1 MSDCALSVSGV
12 TKTFG
17 TMKALDGVDLRVA
30 PGEILGLLGANGS
43 GKSTLIKVLAGFH
56 DPDAGRI
63 SIGDTELTFP
73 VVGTEARRLGLRFVH
88 QDLGLIPSLTVL
100 ENLMLSE
107 LSTDGRLRVPWSRE
121 REAARQ
127 LFASYG
133 VDLNPND
140 VVQDLPPVSQALL
153 AIVRAVREF
162 ATMGERP
169 QPGVGESLIGAGSGV
184 LVLDEP
190 TVFLS
195 GRERDRLFDLVNRLA
210 DGGVAVIF
218 VSHDIDEVRELCHR
232 AVVLR
237 DGRVAADLVIA
248 ATSEDEIVQA
258 IIGGI
263 IDRYTYAVGSSPSQ
277 PDSAGRP
284 SVRVENLSGGPVTQ
298 VDFTVASGEI
308 LGLTGLTGAGFE
320 AIPYLLYGAVPV
332 ETGTLQLD
340 ERVIDLSRFAPSEA
354 IEAGITLVPAD
365 RAKDAVVGELSLA
378 DNMMLP
384 VLGEHVLHGR
394 LRSRAVRTAC
404 GQLLERFRVKSDGP
418 SAPVSSLSG
427 GNQQRAVL
435 AKWLQMRPAVLLL
448 HEPTQGVD
456 IGARQDIFRLL
467 RSAVDDGTTVICASS
482 DYEQLAAVCGRVLV
496 FRNGR
501 AAVEITG
508 EDVNKDYIAR
518 ACHSAPANTI

>member
-1 MSDCALSVSGV
+1 MSDCALSISGV

-17 TMKALDGVDLRVA
+17 NMKALDDVDLRLA

-63 SIGDTELTFP
+63 TIGGTELTLP
-73 VVGTEARRLGLRFVH
+73 VVGTEARHLGLRFVH

-100 ENLMLSE
+100 ENLMLGE
-107 LSTDGRLRVPWSRE
+107 LSTDRRWRVPWRRE

-133 VDLNPND
+133 VELDPD
-140 VVQDLPPVSQALL
+140 GVVEDLPPVSQAML

-162 ATMGERP
+162 ATLGERP
-169 QPGVGESLIGAGSGV
+169 QAGVGEELIGAGHGV

-195 GRERDRLFDLVNRLA
+195 GRERDRLFELLNRLA
-210 DGGVAVIF
+210 AGGVAVIF
-218 VSHDIDEVRELCHR
+218 VSHDIDEVRELCQR

-237 DGRVAADLVIA
+237 DGRVAADLVMSE
-248 ATSEDEIVQA
+248 TSDDELVQA
-258 IIGGI
+258 IVGGI
-263 IDRYTYAVGSSPSQ
+263 IDRYTRGTAASVEQ
-277 PDSAGRP
+277 PDPADRP
-284 SVRVENLSGGPVTQ
+284 SLRVEDLRGGPVTE
-298 VDFTVASGEI
+298 VDFTVAPGEI
-308 LGLTGLTGAGFE
+308 LGLTGLSGAGFE
-320 AIPYLLYGAVPV
+320 AIPYLLYGALAADG
-332 ETGTLQLD
+332 GTLWVGELA
-340 ERVIDLSRFAPSEA
+340 IDLRQFSPSDA

-384 VLGEHVLHGR
+384 VLREHFTHGR
-394 LRSRAVRTAC
+394 LRARAMQRDC
-404 GQLLERFRVKSDGP
+404 DQLLERFRVKSDGP
-418 SAPVSSLSG
+418 AAPVSSLSG

-435 AKWLQMRPAVLLL
+435 AKWLQMRPSVLLL

-467 RSAVDDGTTVICASS
+467 RAAVDGGTTVVCASS

-501 AAVEITG
+501 VAVEITG
-508 EDVNKDYIAR
+508 GDVNKDYIAQ